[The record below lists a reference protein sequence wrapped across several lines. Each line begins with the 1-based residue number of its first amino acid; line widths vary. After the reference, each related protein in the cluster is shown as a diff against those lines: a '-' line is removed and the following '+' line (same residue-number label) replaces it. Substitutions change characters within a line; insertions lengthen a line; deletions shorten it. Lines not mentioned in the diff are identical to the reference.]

1 MKENFAINDSTHP
14 WGVDDNTYI
23 IPLRSVSKFK
33 HKTTDK
39 TAQCGLIE
47 FWIRSREFICFC
59 MEEQKRIIVPPP
71 PTKKKSNNR
80 AIRAVH
86 IEIG

>member
-1 MKENFAINDSTHP
+1 MNENFAINDCTHP

-33 HKTTDK
+33 HKSTDK
-39 TAQCGLIE
+39 TAQCELIE

-59 MEEQKRIIVPPP
+59 MEEQKRIIVPPA
-71 PTKKKSNNR
+71 KKSNNR